1 MILIEKYLIKAM
13 KADWKE
19 DGYTVAGIM
28 VQDEPWLAVVGTGY
42 LAAVERSNAPRKMLA
57 TIAEHAG
64 DLPGTGAAW
73 LLQKGCESQ
82 LTDFD
87 YTEALIR
94 ETIAEKP
101 DDGLMVRTRMWMDTR
116 KLWQNTA
123 SGRIWVMNPAKTNIA
138 DAPAS
143 MIEPTGPWIRF
154 RGTVSVAAVCRE
166 TVDEADGK
174 LLEHLEKV
182 RWI

>member
-1 MILIEKYLIKAM
+1 MILNEKPLVKAM
-13 KADWKE
+13 VADWKE

-28 VQDEPWLAVVGTGY
+28 VDGEPWLAVVGAGY
-42 LAAVERSNAPRKMLA
+42 LAAVQRDNTPRKVLA

-64 DLPGTGAAW
+64 DLPGVGHAW

-87 YTEALIR
+87 YTDALIR
-94 ETIAEKP
+94 ETIAEEP
-101 DDGLMVRTRMWMDTR
+101 EDGLMVRSRLMLGTRR
-116 KLWQNTA
+116 LWQNTA
-123 SGRIWVMNPAKTNIA
+123 TGKIWAMDPAKTNIA

-143 MIEPTGPWIRF
+143 KIEPTGPWVRF

-166 TVDEADGK
+166 TADEEDGK
-174 LLEHLEKV
+174 LLGHLEKV
-182 RWI
+182 RWS